1 MTLTDIR
8 APGWEPLCHFL
19 GAPVPEGESF
29 PHVNNAADF
38 TRRQHE
44 QYQIIARALLPA
56 LGVVTAAA
64 LVVVLSRRFG
74 KRSARG

>member
-1 MTLTDIR
+1 
-8 APGWEPLCHFL
+8 
-19 GAPVPEGESF
+19 
-29 PHVNNAADF
+29 VNDAADF
-38 TRRQHE
+38 TRRQQE
-44 QYQIIARALLPA
+44 QYRAIACALLPA

>member
-19 GAPVPEGESF
+19 GVPVPEGESF
-29 PHVNNAADF
+29 PHVNDDADF
-38 TRRQHE
+38 TRRQQE
-44 QYQIIARALLPA
+44 QYRAIARALLPA
-56 LGVVTAAA
+56 RGVVATAALA
-64 LVVVLSRRFG
+64 VVLSRRFG